1 MQYVRFFIDWGDQ
14 SGFHALGLTHFK
26 VSDAAPNETEGRYPV
41 CHLISTG
48 FNADRYWD
56 AVMQGCQPV
65 VRAVLSWNQVPDL
78 DAEFVPV
85 FGNRVDSQIRVESEK
100 ELLLHFNMPISSHQQ
115 GSDRQPCVLNAS

>member
-1 MQYVRFFIDWGDQ
+1 
-14 SGFHALGLTHFK
+14 
-26 VSDAAPNETEGRYPV
+26 
-41 CHLISTG
+41 
-48 FNADRYWD
+48 
-56 AVMQGCQPV
+56 
-65 VRAVLSWNQVPDL
+65 VLSWNQVPDL